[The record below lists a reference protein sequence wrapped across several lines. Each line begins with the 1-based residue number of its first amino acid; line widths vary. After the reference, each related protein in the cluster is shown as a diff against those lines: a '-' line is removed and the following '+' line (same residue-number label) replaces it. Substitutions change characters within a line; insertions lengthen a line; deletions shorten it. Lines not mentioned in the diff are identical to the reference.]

1 MRKLRI
7 SEGHVLSDS
16 YRPWLATLQPGG
28 TLVTSGPGTATD
40 TSDRLKAAIAELSGV
55 QSLLVAG
62 ELDPRILTDFRDAVN
77 RVRNTAWAAHQY
89 TESKI
94 TGKDSRSIMS
104 IVAGERIRAAYQLCQ
119 AIQDDLETTDVHLQ
133 AGQLIQLHAAAKS
146 LADKLSDVVREL
158 K

>member
-1 MRKLRI
+1 LAADAGFGQNRNT
-7 SEGHVLSDS
+7 SE
-16 YRPWLATLQPGG
+16 
-28 TLVTSGPGTATD
+28 
-40 TSDRLKAAIAELSGV
+40 RLKAAIGELGGI

-77 RVRNTAWAAHQY
+77 RVRNTAWAAYQY

-94 TGKDSRSIMS
+94 TGKDSRSIIS

-133 AGQLIQLHAAAKS
+133 AGQLIQLHAATKS
-146 LADKLSDVVREL
+146 LTNRLRDVVREL

>member
-1 MRKLRI
+1 MN
-7 SEGHVLSDS
+7 
-16 YRPWLATLQPGG
+16 
-28 TLVTSGPGTATD
+28 SGAATATD
-40 TSDRLKAAIAELSGV
+40 TSDRLKAAIAELGGI

-77 RVRNTAWAAHQY
+77 RVRNTAWAAYQY

-133 AGQLIQLHAAAKS
+133 AGQLIQLHAATKS
-146 LADKLSDVVREL
+146 LTDKLSDVVREL
-158 K
+158 RTTTR

>member
-1 MRKLRI
+1 VN
-7 SEGHVLSDS
+7 S
-16 YRPWLATLQPGG
+16 G
-28 TLVTSGPGTATD
+28 TGTATD
-40 TSDRLKAAIAELSGV
+40 TSDRLKAAIAELAGV

-77 RVRNTAWAAHQY
+77 RVRNTAWAAYQY

-94 TGKDSRSIMS
+94 TGEDSRSIMS

-133 AGQLIQLHAAAKS
+133 AGQLIQLHAATKS
-146 LADKLSDVVREL
+146 LTDKLSDVVREL

>member
-1 MRKLRI
+1 MN
-7 SEGHVLSDS
+7 S
-16 YRPWLATLQPGG
+16 G
-28 TLVTSGPGTATD
+28 TGTATD
-40 TSDRLKAAIAELSGV
+40 TSDRLKAAIAELAGV

-77 RVRNTAWAAHQY
+77 RVRNTAWAAYQY

-94 TGKDSRSIMS
+94 TGEDSRSIMS

-133 AGQLIQLHAAAKS
+133 AGQLIQLHAATKS
-146 LADKLSDVVREL
+146 LTDKLSDVVREL

>member
-1 MRKLRI
+1 MN
-7 SEGHVLSDS
+7 SC
-16 YRPWLATLQPGG
+16 
-28 TLVTSGPGTATD
+28 PGTAND
-40 TSDRLKAAIAELSGV
+40 TSDRLKAAIAELGGI

-77 RVRNTAWAAHQY
+77 RVRNTAWAAYQY
-89 TESKI
+89 AESKI

-119 AIQDDLETTDVHLQ
+119 AIQEDLGTADVHLQ
-133 AGQLIQLHAAAKS
+133 VGQLIQLHAATKS
-146 LADKLSDVVREL
+146 LTDKLSDVVREL

>member
-1 MRKLRI
+1 VN
-7 SEGHVLSDS
+7 S
-16 YRPWLATLQPGG
+16 A
-28 TLVTSGPGTATD
+28 PGTATE
-40 TSDRLKAAIAELSGV
+40 TSDRLKAAIAELGGI
-55 QSLLVAG
+55 QSLLAAG

-77 RVRNTAWAAHQY
+77 RVRNTAWAAYQY

-119 AIQDDLETTDVHLQ
+119 VIQDDLGNTDVHLQ
-133 AGQLIQLHAAAKS
+133 AGQLIQLHAATKS
-146 LADKLSDVVREL
+146 LTDKLSDVVREP

>member
-1 MRKLRI
+1 VN
-7 SEGHVLSDS
+7 S
-16 YRPWLATLQPGG
+16 A
-28 TLVTSGPGTATD
+28 PGTATD
-40 TSDRLKAAIAELSGV
+40 TSDRLKAAIAELGGI
-55 QSLLVAG
+55 QSLLAAG

-77 RVRNTAWAAHQY
+77 RVRNTAWAAYQY

-119 AIQDDLETTDVHLQ
+119 AIQDDLENTDVHLQ
-133 AGQLIQLHAAAKS
+133 AGQLIQLHAATKS
-146 LADKLSDVVREL
+146 LTDKLSDVVREP

>member
-1 MRKLRI
+1 MN
-7 SEGHVLSDS
+7 
-16 YRPWLATLQPGG
+16 
-28 TLVTSGPGTATD
+28 SGAGTATD
-40 TSDRLKAAIAELSGV
+40 TSDRLKAAIAELGGI

-77 RVRNTAWAAHQY
+77 RIRNTAWAAYQY

-94 TGKDSRSIMS
+94 TGDDSRSILS

-119 AIQDDLETTDVHLQ
+119 AIQNDLETTDVHLQ
-133 AGQLIQLHAAAKS
+133 AGQLIQLHAATKS
-146 LADKLSDVVREL
+146 LTDKLSDVVREL

>member
-1 MRKLRI
+1 MN
-7 SEGHVLSDS
+7 S
-16 YRPWLATLQPGG
+16 G
-28 TLVTSGPGTATD
+28 TGTATD
-40 TSDRLKAAIAELSGV
+40 TSDRLKAAIAELGGI

-77 RVRNTAWAAHQY
+77 RIRNTAWAAYQF

-94 TGKDSRSIMS
+94 TGDDSRSILS

-119 AIQDDLETTDVHLQ
+119 AIQNDLDTTDVHFQ
-133 AGQLIQLHAAAKS
+133 AGQLIQLHAATKS
-146 LADKLSDVVREL
+146 LTDKLSDVVREL

>member
-1 MRKLRI
+1 MN
-7 SEGHVLSDS
+7 
-16 YRPWLATLQPGG
+16 
-28 TLVTSGPGTATD
+28 SGAGTATD
-40 TSDRLKAAIAELSGV
+40 TSDRLKAAIAELGGI

-77 RVRNTAWAAHQY
+77 RIRNTAWAAYQF

-94 TGKDSRSIMS
+94 TGDDSRSILS

-119 AIQDDLETTDVHLQ
+119 AIQNDLDTTDVHFQ
-133 AGQLIQLHAAAKS
+133 AGQLIQLHAATKS
-146 LADKLSDVVREL
+146 LTDKLSDVVREL

>member
-1 MRKLRI
+1 MN
-7 SEGHVLSDS
+7 S
-16 YRPWLATLQPGG
+16 A
-28 TLVTSGPGTATD
+28 PGTATD
-40 TSDRLKAAIAELSGV
+40 TSDRLKAAIAELGGI
-55 QSLLVAG
+55 QSLLAAG

-77 RVRNTAWAAHQY
+77 RVRNTAWAAYQY

-119 AIQDDLETTDVHLQ
+119 AIQDDLENTDVHLQ
-133 AGQLIQLHAAAKS
+133 AGQLIQLHAATKS
-146 LADKLSDVVREL
+146 LTDKLSDVVREP

>member
-1 MRKLRI
+1 MN
-7 SEGHVLSDS
+7 
-16 YRPWLATLQPGG
+16 
-28 TLVTSGPGTATD
+28 SGAGTATD
-40 TSDRLKAAIAELSGV
+40 TSDRLKAAIAELGGI

-77 RVRNTAWAAHQY
+77 RIRNTAWAAYQF

-94 TGKDSRSIMS
+94 TGDDSRSILS

-119 AIQDDLETTDVHLQ
+119 AIQNDLDTTDVHLQ
-133 AGQLIQLHAAAKS
+133 AGQLIQLHAATKS
-146 LADKLSDVVREL
+146 LTDKLSDVVREL

>member
-1 MRKLRI
+1 
-7 SEGHVLSDS
+7 VN
-16 YRPWLATLQPGG
+16 
-28 TLVTSGPGTATD
+28 SGPGTATD
-40 TSDRLKAAIAELSGV
+40 TSDRLNAAIAELGGI

-62 ELDPRILTDFRDAVN
+62 ELDARILTDFRDAVN
-77 RVRNTAWAAHQY
+77 RVRNTAWAAYQY
-89 TESKI
+89 AESKI

-133 AGQLIQLHAAAKS
+133 AGQLIQLHAATK
-146 LADKLSDVVREL
+146 LLTDKLSDVVREL

>member
-1 MRKLRI
+1 MN
-7 SEGHVLSDS
+7 
-16 YRPWLATLQPGG
+16 
-28 TLVTSGPGTATD
+28 SGAGTATD
-40 TSDRLKAAIAELSGV
+40 TSDRLKAAIAELGGI
-55 QSLLVAG
+55 QSLLAAG

-77 RVRNTAWAAHQY
+77 RVRNTAWAAYQY

-119 AIQDDLETTDVHLQ
+119 AIQDDLENTDVHLQ
-133 AGQLIQLHAAAKS
+133 AGQLIQLHAATKS
-146 LADKLSDVVREL
+146 LTDKLSDVVRGL

>member
-1 MRKLRI
+1 VN
-7 SEGHVLSDS
+7 SS
-16 YRPWLATLQPGG
+16 PG
-28 TLVTSGPGTATD
+28 SATD
-40 TSDRLKAAIAELSGV
+40 TSDRLKAAIAELGGI

-77 RVRNTAWAAHQY
+77 RVRNTAWAAYQY

-94 TGKDSRSIMS
+94 TGKDSRRIMS

-133 AGQLIQLHAAAKS
+133 AGQLIQLHAATKS
-146 LADKLSDVVREL
+146 LTDKLSDVVREPRTTAR
-158 K
+158 

>member
-1 MRKLRI
+1 MN
-7 SEGHVLSDS
+7 
-16 YRPWLATLQPGG
+16 
-28 TLVTSGPGTATD
+28 SGAGTATD
-40 TSDRLKAAIAELSGV
+40 TSDRLKAAIAELGGI

-77 RVRNTAWAAHQY
+77 RIRNTAWAAYQY

-94 TGKDSRSIMS
+94 TGNDSRSIIS
-104 IVAGERIRAAYQLCQ
+104 IVAGERIRAAYQPCQ
-119 AIQDDLETTDVHLQ
+119 AIKDDLETTDVHLQ
-133 AGQLIQLHAAAKS
+133 AGQLIQLHAATKS

>member
-1 MRKLRI
+1 MN
-7 SEGHVLSDS
+7 
-16 YRPWLATLQPGG
+16 
-28 TLVTSGPGTATD
+28 SGAGTATD
-40 TSDRLKAAIAELSGV
+40 TSDRLKAAIAELGGI

-77 RVRNTAWAAHQY
+77 RIRNTAWAAYQY

-94 TGKDSRSIMS
+94 TGNDSRSIIS

-119 AIQDDLETTDVHLQ
+119 AIQNDLDTTDVHLQ
-133 AGQLIQLHAAAKS
+133 AGQLIQLHAATKS
-146 LADKLSDVVREL
+146 LTDKLSDVVREL